1 MNTKFDIN
9 QTVLIKAQV
18 KQIRIEENGEK
29 YYFVSVRQSDARY
42 FGDMDFAVAE
52 KEIVCGWIR
61 REND

>member
-1 MNTKFDIN
+1 MNTKFDPK

-29 YYFVSVRQSDARY
+29 YYLLSVCQSDERY
-42 FGDMDFAVAE
+42 FGDMDVAVAE

-61 REND
+61 SEE

>member
-1 MNTKFDIN
+1 MNTKFDPN

-29 YYFVSVRQSDARY
+29 YYLVSVCQSDERY
-42 FGDMDFAVAE
+42 FGDMDFAVPE

-61 REND
+61 SEE

>member
-29 YYFVSVRQSDARY
+29 YYLLSVRQSGEQY

-52 KEIVCGWIR
+52 KEIVCEWIR
-61 REND
+61 SEE

>member
-1 MNTKFDIN
+1 MNTKFDPN
-9 QTVLIKAQV
+9 ETVLIKAQV

-29 YYFVSVRQSDARY
+29 YYLVSVCQSDERY

-61 REND
+61 SEE

>member
-1 MNTKFDIN
+1 MNTKFDPN

-29 YYFVSVRQSDARY
+29 YYLLSVCQSDARY
-42 FGDMDFAVAE
+42 FGDMDVAVAE

-61 REND
+61 SEE

>member
-1 MNTKFDIN
+1 MNTKFDVN

-29 YYFVSVRQSDARY
+29 YYLLSVRQSGEQY
-42 FGDMDFAVAE
+42 FGDMDFAVPE

-61 REND
+61 SEE

>member
-1 MNTKFDIN
+1 MNTKFDPN

-29 YYFVSVRQSDARY
+29 YYLVSVCQSDERY
-42 FGDMDFAVAE
+42 FGDMDVVVAE

-61 REND
+61 SEE